1 MIQSDSLTDVNFD
14 VSDNSSGIFRSVL
27 KRGFVSKLPDAIKD
41 RFNDKSSQARTTSIY
56 TRPLKE
62 KNKKTIRKKGDTN
75 KGGQN
80 GGEMGPNGL
89 NTRAIKEAMVNCLL
103 SRTKGTAVRI
113 NIAPI
118 LQRTPNLNGP

>member
-62 KNKKTIRKKGDTN
+62 KKTKRQLGRKVTPIREDKM
-75 KGGQN
+75 
-80 GGEMGPNGL
+80 GEKWDQTAL
-89 NTRAIKEAMVNCLL
+89 TREQLRKQWSIVSFLEQKA
-103 SRTKGTAVRI
+103 
-113 NIAPI
+113 
-118 LQRTPNLNGP
+118 QRSELI